1 MKLIFLILIV
11 FSTGFSFGQLVTAQG
26 SAGVLVQ
33 NTLLGNGVTVSNITF
48 NGSPI
53 SIGTF
58 TAAGTNLGMASGIIM
73 TTGTIHQ
80 GPDGPHGPNNVEG
93 AGMDNGAPGYGLLG
107 AVAGATTYNA
117 AVLQFDFVPYSDT
130 VRFNYIFASEEYL
143 EYVET
148 GYNDAFAFYISGPG
162 ISGLQNI
169 ARLPNGQTVAIDNIH
184 SAGVNVNTVSFGP
197 ANQQYYVNNNN
208 NNNGSTIQYDGFT
221 KILTAESKV
230 ECGETYHLIICIADA
245 GDPKWDSGIFLEANS
260 LESDTPID
268 LDYVISEE
276 LFNAPDIVAESC
288 VTTTVTINRNPNNSS
303 SALTVPINLSGTAT
317 NGVDYTGIPN
327 SITFPAGQSQVQF
340 TFLALQDGLV
350 EPQESIIMDF
360 LVTNPCGDVVAI
372 PLTIYIEDILP
383 VSVVITGETVICP
396 GDEVELVATPSG
408 GSPPYTYLWSTGE
421 TTESILVSP
430 LTTQTYSVSATDNC
444 LFETATDTYQLVVPV
459 LQPLVLNETADI
471 TEICPY
477 IPALLEANPSGGLAP
492 YTYQW
497 SSNFDPN
504 LGTLENYNAIP
515 STTTTYTIVVEDF
528 CGNITQEDVV
538 YTITSPP
545 LTVDMS
551 PDVQICPGD
560 SIQISVSSQGG
571 YGQHFYQW
579 WHSGETT
586 TTVWVNP
593 VTTTSYTVSVSDEC
607 QTFTV
612 EGITEVEV
620 IQPTADFTITSNLIF
635 NDVPIQFQN
644 LSQNALTY
652 EWFFGDGNQST
663 FVNPTNTYDTWG
675 PYLITLIATDH
686 LGCKDTIQ
694 KPLNIEEEWY
704 VYVPNTITPDGDRLN
719 NYFSASTIGIKHLD
733 VRIFNR
739 WGEEIFT
746 SNNLRFQWDA
756 TYEGVYVPDGT
767 YTYIINFETNSGR
780 VRDISGHV
788 NVLK

>member
-1 MKLIFLILIV
+1 MRFILPILFIL
-11 FSTGFSFGQLVTAQG
+11 FSIGFSFGQLITAQG
-26 SAGVLVQ
+26 PAGTLVQ
-33 NTLLGNGVTVSNITF
+33 NTLLGNGVTVSNITY
-48 NGSPI
+48 NGAAI
-53 SIGTF
+53 ALGTF
-58 TAAGTNLGMASGIIM
+58 TANGTNLGMASGIVM

-80 GPDGPHGPNNVEG
+80 GADGPHGPNNSDG
-93 AGMDNGAPGYGLLG
+93 AGMDNNAPGYGLLEG
-107 AVAGATTYNA
+107 IAGAATYNA

-143 EYVET
+143 EFV
-148 GYNDAFAFYISGPG
+148 GSAFNDAFAFYISGPG

-169 ARLPNGQTVAIDNIH
+169 ARLPNGQSVAINNVH
-184 SAGVNVNTVSFGP
+184 SAVTNTFGTFP
-197 ANQQYYVNNNN
+197 AS
-208 NNNGSTIQYDGFT
+208 NGSFYTHNAGNTIQYDGFT
-221 KILTAESKV
+221 KVLTAESKV
-230 ECGETYHLIICIADA
+230 ECGQTYHLIICIADA
-245 GDPKWDSGIFLEANS
+245 GDAIYDSGIFLEANS

-276 LFNAPDIVAESC
+276 LFGAPDIIAEAC
-288 VTTTVTINRNPNNSS
+288 VTATVILSRNPNNSAA
-303 SALTVPINLSGTAT
+303 ALTIPVNISGTAT

-327 SITFPAGQSQVQF
+327 SITFPAGQTQVQF
-340 TFLALQDGLV
+340 TFQALQDGV
-350 EPQESIIMDF
+350 AEPQESVIMEF
-360 LVTNPCGDVVAI
+360 MVTDPCGNVNPI
-372 PLTIYIEDILP
+372 PLTIYIEDIQP
-383 VSVVITGETVICP
+383 VDVNITGETVICP
-396 GDEVELVATPSG
+396 GDEVELVANATG
-408 GSPPYTYLWSTGE
+408 GGPPFTYLWSTGE
-421 TTESILVSP
+421 TTETILVAP
-430 LTTQTYSVSATDNC
+430 LTTQTYTVSVTDNC
-444 LFETATDTYQLVVPV
+444 LNETATDSYQVDVPV
-459 LQPLVLNETADI
+459 LQPLVLSETPDI

-477 IPALLEANPSGGLAP
+477 IPALLESNPSGGLAP

-528 CGNITQEDVV
+528 CGNIAQEDVV

-593 VTTTSYTVSVSDEC
+593 TVTTNYTVSVSDEC

-612 EGITEVEV
+612 EGTTQVEV
-620 IQPTADFTITSNLIF
+620 IKPTADFTITSNLIF

-644 LSQNALTY
+644 LSQDAITY

-663 FVNPTNTYDTWG
+663 FVHPSNTYDTWG
-675 PYLITLIATDH
+675 PYVVTLIATDQ

-704 VYVPNTITPDGDRLN
+704 IYVPNTITPDGDRLN
-719 NYFSASTIGIKHLD
+719 NYFSASTVGIKYLE

-746 SNNLRFQWDA
+746 SNELRFSWDG
-756 TYEGVYVPDGT
+756 TYKGLYVLDGT

>member
-1 MKLIFLILIV
+1 MRLLLSILTIIL
-11 FSTGFSFGQLVTAQG
+11 FTGFSFGQLMTAQG

-48 NGSPI
+48 NGAPI

-58 TAAGTNLGMASGIIM
+58 TAAGTNLGMASGIVM

-80 GPDGPHGPNNVEG
+80 GSDGPHGPNNSESSGV
-93 AGMDNGAPGYGLLG
+93 DNGAPGYALLNTI
-107 AVAGATTYNA
+107 AGADTYNA

-143 EYVET
+143 EFVGSEF
-148 GYNDAFAFYISGPG
+148 NDAFAFFISGPG
-162 ISGLQNI
+162 ITGLQNI
-169 ARLPNGQTVAIDNIH
+169 ARLPNGQGVAINNVH
-184 SAGVNVNTVSFGP
+184 SAGSNPFGNFPASNGSF
-197 ANQQYYVNNNN
+197 YVNND
-208 NNNGSTIQYDGFT
+208 NGASIQYDGFT
-221 KILTAESKV
+221 KTLTAESKV

-245 GDPKWDSGIFLEANS
+245 GDGKWDSGIFLEANS

-268 LDYVISEE
+268 LAYVISEE
-276 LFNAPDIVAESC
+276 LFDAPDIVAESC
-288 VTTTVTINRNPNNSS
+288 VTTTVTLNRNPNNSS
-303 SALTVPINLSGTAT
+303 APLIIPVNISGTAT

-340 TFLALQDGLV
+340 TFQALQDGIT

-360 LVTNPCGDVVAI
+360 MVTDPCGNVNPI
-372 PLTIYIEDILP
+372 PLTIYIEDIQP
-383 VSVVITGETVICP
+383 VEVDVTGETVVCP
-396 GDEVELVATPSG
+396 GDEVELIANATG
-408 GSPPYTYLWSTGE
+408 GGPPYTYSWSTGE

-430 LTTQTYSVSATDNC
+430 LTTQTYTVSVTDNC
-444 LFETATDTYQLVVPV
+444 LNETATDSYQVDVPV
-459 LQPLVLNETADI
+459 LQPLILNETADI

-477 IPALLEANPSGGLAP
+477 IPALLESNPSGGLAP
-492 YTYQW
+492 YSYQW
-497 SSNFDPN
+497 SSSFDPN
-504 LGTLENYNAIP
+504 LGTLDTYNAIP

-528 CGNITQEDVV
+528 CGNIVQEDIV

-545 LTVDMS
+545 LTVAMS

-560 SIQISVSSQGG
+560 PIQISVSSQGG

-579 WHSGETT
+579 WHSGETV
-586 TTVWVNP
+586 TTVWVSP
-593 VTTTSYTVSVSDEC
+593 TVTTNYTVSVSDEC

-612 EGITEVEV
+612 EGTTEVEV
-620 IQPTADFTITSNLIF
+620 IQPTADFTVTSNLIF

-644 LSQNALTY
+644 LSQDAISY

-663 FVNPTNTYDTWG
+663 YVHPSNTYDTWG

-704 VYVPNTITPDGDRLN
+704 VYVPNTITPDGNRLN
-719 NYFSASTIGIKHLD
+719 NYFSASTIGIKYLE

-739 WGEEIFT
+739 WGEQVFT
-746 SNNLRFQWDA
+746 SNELRFAWDA
-756 TYEGVYVPDGT
+756 TYKGAYVPDGT

>member
-1 MKLIFLILIV
+1 MRFIFSISFLL
-11 FSTGFSFGQLVTAQG
+11 FFTGYSFGQLVTAQG
-26 SAGVLVQ
+26 SAANLVQ
-33 NTLLGNGVTVSNITF
+33 NTLLGNGVTVSNITY
-48 NGSPI
+48 NGAAI
-53 SIGTF
+53 AIGTF
-58 TAAGTNLGMASGIIM
+58 TAAGTNLGMNSGLIM

-80 GPDGPHGPNNVEG
+80 GVDGPHGPNNSDG
-93 AGMDNGAPGYGLLG
+93 AGMDNGAPGYALLDG
-107 AVAGATTYNA
+107 VAGAQTYNA

-143 EYVET
+143 EYVNA
-148 GYNDAFAFYISGPG
+148 GFNDAFAFYISGPG
-162 ISGLQNI
+162 ITGLQNI
-169 ARLPNGQTVAIDNIH
+169 ARLPNGQAVAIDNIH
-184 SAGVNVNTVSFGP
+184 SAGTNINGANFGP
-197 ANQQYYVNNNN
+197 ANEQFYVNNT
-208 NNNGSTIQYDGFT
+208 NGNTIQYDGFT
-221 KILTAESKV
+221 KVLTAESKV
-230 ECGETYHLIICIADA
+230 ECGQTYHLIICIADA
-245 GDPKWDSGIFLEANS
+245 GDAIFDSGIFLEANS
-260 LESDTPID
+260 LESDTPIN
-268 LDYVISEE
+268 LSYTISEE
-276 LFNAPDIVAESC
+276 LFGAPDIIAEGC
-288 VTTTVTINRNPNNSS
+288 VTATVTLSRNPNNSAT
-303 SALTVPINLSGTAT
+303 ALSIPVNISGTAT
-317 NGVDYTGIPN
+317 NGVDYTGVPN
-327 SITFPAGQSQVQF
+327 TINFAAGQSQVQF
-340 TFLALQDGLV
+340 TFQALQDGIN
-350 EPQESIIMDF
+350 EPQESVVMEF
-360 LVTNPCGDVVAI
+360 MVTDPCGNVNPI
-372 PLTIYIEDILP
+372 PLTIYIEDIQP
-383 VSVVITGETVICP
+383 VDVTITGDTVICP
-396 GDEVELVATPSG
+396 GDEVQLVANANG
-408 GSPPYTYLWSTGE
+408 GGPPYTYLWSTGE
-421 TTESILVSP
+421 TTPTILVSP
-430 LTTQTYSVSATDNC
+430 SSTTTYTVSVTDNC
-444 LFETATDTYQLVVPV
+444 LNETAIDSYQVDVPV
-459 LQPLVLNETADI
+459 LQPLVLNETPDI

-504 LGTLENYNAIP
+504 LGTLDSYNAIP

-528 CGNITQEDVV
+528 CGNVAQADIV

-593 VTTTSYTVSVSDEC
+593 TVTTNYTVSVSDEC

-612 EGITEVEV
+612 EGTTEVEV

-644 LSQNALTY
+644 LSQDANTY

-663 FVNPTNTYDTWG
+663 LVHPTNTYDNWG
-675 PYLITLIATDH
+675 PYVVTLIATDH

-704 VYVPNTITPDGDRLN
+704 IYVPNTITPDGDRLN
-719 NYFSASTIGIKHLD
+719 NYFTASTVGIKHLN

-746 SNNLRFQWDA
+746 SNELRFAWDG
-756 TYEGVYVPDGT
+756 TFKGVYVPDGT